1 MGNSEEIYIRVRF
14 NRRFEI
20 HRAEE
25 REASRRWSVKV
36 TEITRH
42 RLKEAVKH
50 FDENFFFNLCKFT
63 ASHCLLHESS
73 V

>member
-1 MGNSEEIYIRVRF
+1 MGNSEEIYTRVRF

-50 FDENFFFNLCKFT
+50 FDENFFF
-63 ASHCLLHESS
+63 
-73 V
+73 